1 MIVDGEKVLGDEY
14 IANEFNEFFSSVGTR
29 LAQNI
34 NPSDVDPLS
43 FITPTS
49 HNFQFQNI
57 SQDKIKNEIKQMKNT
72 KSSGYDRISVKLLQA
87 AGSAIV
93 EPLTYIFN
101 QSLETGIFPD
111 DWKIAKVT
119 PIYKSDKKTLC
130 DNYRPISVISVVPK
144 IFEKVVCEQLTK
156 YLDQYQ
162 IITKFQSGFRANHS
176 TETLLLQ
183 ITNNW
188 LANMDTGLINGVLFL
203 DLKKAFDTVNHK
215 ILVSKLERYGIR
227 GSALSWFQS
236 YLTERKQACKINT
249 SLSTFQNITYGI
261 PQGSNLGPLL
271 FTIYIN
277 DLPNSLEIAEPAMF
291 ADDTS
296 LTVTGESSLEI
307 EYKLGMEI
315 KNVKTW
321 LDANKLS
328 LNETKTE
335 YMLIGSTKRLKQIKD
350 DPVIRINDHIIKRVY
365 NKKVLGLEIDHKLQ
379 WTKHVEELSKKISCA
394 IAILRKIRPYVP
406 QETLQTMYKSF
417 VLPYFIY
424 CSTIWYDGNKMHA
437 EKMFKLQKRAGR
449 VMTSSRLE
457 ERSSEIFQMLKW
469 TKFNLYCKSEN

>member
-1 MIVDGEKVLGDEY
+1 MTG
-14 IANEFNEFFSSVGTR
+14 
-29 LAQNI
+29 
-34 NPSDVDPLS
+34 
-43 FITPTS
+43 
-49 HNFQFQNI
+49 
-57 SQDKIKNEIKQMKNT
+57 
-72 KSSGYDRISVKLLQA
+72 KL
-87 AGSAIV
+87 
-93 EPLTYIFN
+93 P
-101 QSLETGIFPD
+101 
-111 DWKIAKVT
+111 KVT

-156 YLDQYQ
+156 YLEQCK

-176 TETLLLQ
+176 TETLLLH

-227 GSALSWFQS
+227 GSALSWFRS

-291 ADDTS
+291 ADNTS

-469 TKFNLYCKSEN
+469 TKIQSILQKRELVMTFKALRGMTPEYLTQMFRVSDNQNYQLRHNHQKLFLSKPKTDFLRRSFSYRGASLWNQILMGKISIAKIPEISINSFKTIIDSLCV